1 MIYFIK
7 TNMITSFFSDFLDKL
22 LRNNIKYVFS
32 TAFWVLGALEVALLR
47 AITIQSTFFL
57 EMIHLLGPWELSS
70 VHPHLPPPKKK
81 LKKIRGSDRRCRSS
95 STVLKNF
102 LIKNGKKSMQC
113 KSERLLWLC
122 CKVLLFYKTYLVVL
136 RDSALVHPRV
146 HFSKYTPS

>member
-7 TNMITSFFSDFLDKL
+7 TNMITSFFSNFLDKL

-32 TAFWVLGALEVALLR
+32 TAFWVLGALKAALLR
-47 AITIQSTFFL
+47 AMTIQSTFFL
-57 EMIHLLGPWELSS
+57 EMIHLLGPWELSLI
-70 VHPHLPPPKKK
+70 HLHLPPPKKK
-81 LKKIRGSDRRCRSS
+81 KLKLGEVLEGVVVLQLFWRTFLLK
-95 STVLKNF
+95 TV
-102 LIKNGKKSMQC
+102 KKSMQW

>member
-1 MIYFIK
+1 MTYFIK
-7 TNMITSFFSDFLDKL
+7 TNMITSFFSNVLDKL

-32 TAFWVLGALEVALLR
+32 TAFSVLGALKVAPLR
-47 AITIQSTFFL
+47 AMTIQSTFFL
-57 EMIHLLGPWELSS
+57 EMIHLLGPWELSL

-81 LKKIRGSDRRCRSS
+81 YKIRGSVRRCRSS

-122 CKVLLFYKTYLVVL
+122 CKVWLFYKTNLVVL
-136 RDSALVHPRV
+136 RDCALVHPRV